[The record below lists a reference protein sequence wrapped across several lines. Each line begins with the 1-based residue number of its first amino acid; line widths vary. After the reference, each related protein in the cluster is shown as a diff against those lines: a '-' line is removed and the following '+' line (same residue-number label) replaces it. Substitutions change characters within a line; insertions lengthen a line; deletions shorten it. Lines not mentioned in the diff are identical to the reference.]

1 MGFLDK
7 LLGRKPEGDEAQAA
21 AAPAVEPT
29 TDTAPGTTA
38 DTPVPTEQDDAH
50 DHDHGESDHSH

>member
-21 AAPAVEPT
+21 TAPAA
-29 TDTAPGTTA
+29 DTAA
-38 DTPVPTEQDDAH
+38 DTTVPTDHDH

>member
-21 AAPAVEPT
+21 AATPAA
-29 TDTAPGTTA
+29 DTAA
-38 DTPVPTEQDDAH
+38 
-50 DHDHGESDHSH
+50 DHDRADGAGRRSRP

>member
-21 AAPAVEPT
+21 TAPAAE
-29 TDTAPGTTA
+29 TAPRPQTR
-38 DTPVPTEQDDAH
+38 P
-50 DHDHGESDHSH
+50 

>member
-7 LLGRKPEGDEAQAA
+7 LLGRKPEGDEAAT
-21 AAPAVEPT
+21 APAADAATAPAA
-29 TDTAPGTTA
+29 DTAVTA
-38 DTPVPTEQDDAH
+38 EQDDAH

>member
-21 AAPAVEPT
+21 TAPAA
-29 TDTAPGTTA
+29 DTTA
-38 DTPVPTEQDDAH
+38 DAAADTAVPTEQDDAH

>member
-21 AAPAVEPT
+21 AAPAA
-29 TDTAPGTTA
+29 DTAAETGVTA
-38 DTPVPTEQDDAH
+38 EQGDAHDHDH

>member
-21 AAPAVEPT
+21 THRAGDRHETAA
-29 TDTAPGTTA
+29 DTAVT
-38 DTPVPTEQDDAH
+38 TEQDDAH
-50 DHDHGESDHSH
+50 DHDHDHGEHDHSH

>member
-21 AAPAVEPT
+21 APPAAE
-29 TDTAPGTTA
+29 TAVTA
-38 DTPVPTEQDDAH
+38 EQDDAH
-50 DHDHGESDHSH
+50 DHDEHDQGHDHGEQGHTH

>member
-21 AAPAVEPT
+21 TPPAGDT
-29 TDTAPGTTA
+29 ATDTAGDTA
-38 DTPVPTEQDDAH
+38 VTTEQDDAH
-50 DHDHGESDHSH
+50 DQGHDHGEQGHTH

>member
-21 AAPAVEPT
+21 AAPA
-29 TDTAPGTTA
+29 A
-38 DTPVPTEQDDAH
+38 DTRRRH
-50 DHDHGESDHSH
+50 DRADGAGRRSRP

>member
-21 AAPAVEPT
+21 AAPAA
-29 TDTAPGTTA
+29 DTAAEPAA
-38 DTPVPTEQDDAH
+38 DTSVTTEQEDAHDH
-50 DHDHGESDHSH
+50 DHDHGESGHSH